1 MKGCV
6 MQPYFTSVAQVA
18 AQASHIADASTFC
31 CATLSNPS
39 MVTGVMRVVCLGL
52 HVAEMLNF
60 SAFRDSIHCWK
71 INSKRVPSFV
81 LHRFLTRDFPGR
93 LNPSV
98 GFPPKKDT
106 SRQKRLISLASVLF
120 SWKISFSLVPAK

>member
-60 SAFRDSIHCWK
+60 SAFRDSIAGK
-71 INSKRVPSFV
+71 SIA
-81 LHRFLTRDFPGR
+81 
-93 LNPSV
+93 SV
-98 GFPPKKDT
+98 C
-106 SRQKRLISLASVLF
+106 QVLF
-120 SWKISFSLVPAK
+120 SADC